1 MVKAICTYRGK
12 SKKTMS
18 TNFPLNS
25 LNCPDDDGKKHQLI
39 KQRDTEVNLKKG
51 KKFPSSSG
59 QFRLFRGEMVHRGA
73 KIHI

>member
-1 MVKAICTYRGK
+1 
-12 SKKTMS
+12 MS

-51 KKFPSSSG
+51 KSSHHHLDSLGYSGGNGTSSS
-59 QFRLFRGEMVHRGA
+59 
-73 KIHI
+73 